1 MNLSSWLMAARPRTL
16 TLAVTPVLV
25 GSSLAWSTNKK
36 VDGLVILAAFLSS
49 MFIQLGT
56 NLHNDVVDSERG
68 GDRLDRLGPPRVT
81 ASGLLN
87 GAAVRRGV
95 GICFGL
101 AALFGFYLVIV
112 GGWPIL
118 VLGMLA
124 IVSGWAYNGGPIPI
138 AYTPF
143 GEVFVVAFFGIGA
156 VCGTYWLATGAL
168 DTAALVS
175 GVALGLLTS
184 AVLLV
189 NNTRDVIADARMGRH
204 TLAIV
209 AGRKLTIWIYTGF
222 MLLPYALLALIWR
235 DVPHGHV
242 WLAFVALPPTLLLI
256 YRFMN
261 EPAGR
266 GFNGILLETVRIQL
280 LFSVLLSVGLLF

>member
-1 MNLSSWLMAARPRTL
+1 
-16 TLAVTPVLV
+16 
-25 GSSLAWSTNKK
+25 
-36 VDGLVILAAFLSS
+36 
-49 MFIQLGT
+49 
-56 NLHNDVVDSERG
+56 
-68 GDRLDRLGPPRVT
+68 
-81 ASGLLN
+81 
-87 GAAVRRGV
+87 
-95 GICFGL
+95 
-101 AALFGFYLVIV
+101 
-112 GGWPIL
+112 
-118 VLGMLA
+118 MLA

-235 DVPHGHV
+235 DVPNGHV

-261 EPAGR
+261 EPPGR